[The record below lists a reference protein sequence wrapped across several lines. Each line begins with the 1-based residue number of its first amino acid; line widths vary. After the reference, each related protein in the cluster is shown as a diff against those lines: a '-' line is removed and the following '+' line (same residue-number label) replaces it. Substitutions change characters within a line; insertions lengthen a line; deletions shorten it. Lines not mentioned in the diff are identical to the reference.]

1 MGVIAGDNECHDHAE
16 PADPFIAGV
25 AQLAI
30 AVNGICLCAAPD
42 GQLREHNGNTNEDN
56 NSQINKNIG
65 SAASLVGFPGKFPD
79 VPESDG

>member
-1 MGVIAGDNECHDHAE
+1 ME
-16 PADPFIAGV
+16 PKRAQWGSKVGFI
-25 AQLAI
+25 LD
-30 AVNGICLCAAPD
+30 GIGLCGTAD
-42 GQLREHNGNTNEDN
+42 GQLRKHNGNTNEDN